1 MAAELFAGVDV
12 GSTTTKV
19 AVVSREGELLAEA
32 VDKSGY
38 DFAGAAEK
46 VFARALEAGGLE
58 RQQIASVISTGYG
71 RRNVAFA
78 TESRTEIFC
87 HAAGAYFYFPEALT
101 IIDIGG
107 QDNKIIRVNERGE
120 RETFAMNRK
129 CAAGTGAFIEEIAY
143 RLGLELGDLNAM
155 AEKSENEVSIG
166 SFCTVFSCTEIL
178 GLLRRG
184 AKPEDIV
191 KGVFRSVV
199 KRVIEMD
206 TIVGKVVLTGGVV
219 AYNPIIATMMA
230 EMLGQE
236 VVIAPH
242 PQVVGAFGAA
252 ITASRLDS

>member
-1 MAAELFAGVDV
+1 MARELYAGVDV

-19 AVVSREGELLAEA
+19 AIIDSSEKLLADA
-32 VDKSGY
+32 IDKSGF
-38 DFAGAAEK
+38 DFSGAAES
-46 VFARALEAGGLE
+46 VFKQALKALGAE
-58 RQQIASVISTGYG
+58 RQQVKRVVSTGYG

-78 TESRTEIFC
+78 DEMRTEILC
-87 HAAGAYFYFPEALT
+87 HSAGAYYYYPEALT

-107 QDNKIIRVNERGE
+107 QDNKIIRVNAAGE
-120 RETFAMNRK
+120 RETFSMNRK

-143 RLGLELGDLNAM
+143 RLGIELGSLNGL
-155 AEKSENEVSIG
+155 AEKSEHEVSIG

-206 TIVGKVVLTGGVV
+206 TIVGKVVLTGGVI
-219 AYNPIIATMMA
+219 AYNPIIADMMA
-230 EMLGQE
+230 EMTKGQ

-242 PQVVGAFGAA
+242 PQTMGAYGAA
-252 ITASRLDS
+252 LTAGKL

>member
-1 MAAELFAGVDV
+1 MTTELFAGVDV

-19 AVVSREGELLAEA
+19 AIIDSSEKLLADA
-32 VDKSGY
+32 IGKSGF
-38 DFAGAAEK
+38 DFSGAAES
-46 VFARALEAGGLE
+46 VFNQALEALGVE
-58 RQQIASVISTGYG
+58 RQQVKRVVSTGYG

-78 TESRTEIFC
+78 DEMRTEIFC
-87 HAAGAYFYFPEALT
+87 HSAGAYHYYPEALT

-107 QDNKIIRVNERGE
+107 QDNKIIRVNAAGE
-120 RETFAMNRK
+120 RETFSMNRK

-143 RLGLELGDLNAM
+143 RLGLELRDLNGM

-199 KRVIEMD
+199 KRVVEMD
-206 TIVGKVVLTGGVV
+206 TIVGKVVLTGGVI
-219 AYNPIIATMMA
+219 AHNPIIAEMMA
-230 EMLGQE
+230 EMTESQ
-236 VVIAPH
+236 VIIAPH
-242 PQVVGAFGAA
+242 PQTMGAFGAA
-252 ITASRLDS
+252 LTARHL

>member
-1 MAAELFAGVDV
+1 MAMELYAGVDV

-19 AVVSREGELLAEA
+19 AIVDSSGKLLADA
-32 VDKSGY
+32 VDKSGF
-38 DFAGAAEK
+38 DFAGAAER
-46 VFARALEAGGLE
+46 VLSQALEILGAE
-58 RQQIASVISTGYG
+58 RQQVKRVVSTGYG

-78 TESRTEIFC
+78 DEMRTEILC
-87 HAAGAYFYFPEALT
+87 HSAGAYHYYPEALT

-107 QDNKIIRVNERGE
+107 QDNKIIRVNAAGE
-120 RETFAMNRK
+120 RETFSMNRK

-143 RLGLELGDLNAM
+143 RLGLELSSLNGL

-199 KRVIEMD
+199 KRVVEMD

-219 AYNPIIATMMA
+219 AYNPIIARMMA
-230 EMLGQE
+230 EMTKSQ

-242 PQVVGAFGAA
+242 PQTIGAYGAA
-252 ITASRLDS
+252 LTARKL

>member
-1 MAAELFAGVDV
+1 MAMELFAGVDV

-19 AVVSREGELLAEA
+19 AIVDSSEKLLADA
-32 VDKSGY
+32 IDKSGF
-38 DFAGAAEK
+38 DFSGAAES
-46 VFARALEAGGLE
+46 VFRQALGTLGVE
-58 RQQIASVISTGYG
+58 RQQIKRVVSTGYG

-78 TESRTEIFC
+78 DEMRTEILC
-87 HAAGAYFYFPEALT
+87 HSAGAYHYYPEALT

-107 QDNKIIRVNERGE
+107 QDNKIIRVNAAGE
-120 RETFAMNRK
+120 RETFTMNRK

-143 RLGLELGDLNAM
+143 RLGFELSDLNGM

-199 KRVIEMD
+199 KRVVEMD
-206 TIVGKVVLTGGVV
+206 TIVGKVVLTGGVI
-219 AYNPIIATMMA
+219 AYNPIIARMMA
-230 EMLGQE
+230 EMTESQ

-242 PQVVGAFGAA
+242 PQTMGAFGAA
-252 ITASRLDS
+252 LTARKL

>member
-1 MAAELFAGVDV
+1 MLMELYAGVDV

-19 AVVSREGELLAEA
+19 ALIDPSGKMLADA
-32 VDKSGY
+32 IDKSGF
-38 DFAGAAEK
+38 DFAGAAEN
-46 VFARALEAGGLE
+46 VFSQALEVLGAE
-58 RQQIASVISTGYG
+58 RQQVKRVVSTGYG

-78 TESRTEIFC
+78 DEMRTEILC
-87 HAAGAYFYFPEALT
+87 HSAGAYHYYPEALT

-107 QDNKIIRVNERGE
+107 QDNKIIRVNAAGE

-129 CAAGTGAFIEEIAY
+129 CAAGTGAFIEEISY
-143 RLGLELGDLNAM
+143 RLGLELSSLNGL

-184 AKPEDIV
+184 AKPEDII

-199 KRVIEMD
+199 KRVVEMD
-206 TIVGKVVLTGGVV
+206 AIVGKVVLTGGVI
-219 AYNPIIATMMA
+219 AHNPIIASMMA
-230 EMLGQE
+230 EMTESQ

-242 PQVVGAFGAA
+242 PQTIGAYGAA
-252 ITASRLDS
+252 LTARKL